1 MSQQQTPIR
10 LYGNINNPRKEGVLG
25 LSALATAIGTVV
37 AIAIFLTMPLG
48 IWVQTAIVILGI
60 AAMIAV
66 SLNGRNGRKKFEEIL
81 AKRHFNRAEK
91 EGHTTYV
98 AGPVSQLPTGDF
110 PPVGILART
119 ELVDFLPAGAQV
131 EKAMIWNPSNRTGT
145 IIFSV
150 QSPGIGLLDQDN
162 IDMMVD
168 QWGIFQREAG
178 VISSLVQ
185 VGATTQAT
193 KDPGNRLPEAVRIT
207 RSQSHVDD
215 VPSFAREAVDEIV
228 DDLNRA
234 VPKIDQW
241 VTATFS
247 AKANREAGT
256 GVRSKEELAEDI
268 ATLIPGMMGQLRAS
282 SGGTVS
288 LLDAQ
293 DIVDQVHTAYN
304 PAVAAAV
311 ESARLS
317 GEGTGL
323 TWGEVGPTNAK
334 LTPGWWEH
342 SGFFSKSWQMYQP
355 PASNFQETGLT
366 SLLSPNDIFE
376 QKRVTIL
383 YRPMSPARSQKVV
396 QNQVANATFGQNQKG
411 QRPSQIKK
419 VAVEKAERAE
429 REQAEGAAMVR
440 FGLVVTGTV
449 DTPEKFPRAEAI
461 LRDQAV
467 AGIQLRLRDCENS
480 DDAAFAFGLGIGAV
494 PKDFAR
500 LSASLRENI

>member
-193 KDPGNRLPEAVRIT
+193 VYLRRYALPALNPMSMMFPLLLVK
-207 RSQSHVDD
+207 
-215 VPSFAREAVDEIV
+215 PS
-228 DDLNRA
+228 
-234 VPKIDQW
+234 
-241 VTATFS
+241 
-247 AKANREAGT
+247 
-256 GVRSKEELAEDI
+256 
-268 ATLIPGMMGQLRAS
+268 M
-282 SGGTVS
+282 
-288 LLDAQ
+288 
-293 DIVDQVHTAYN
+293 
-304 PAVAAAV
+304 
-311 ESARLS
+311 RLS
-317 GEGTGL
+317 MTSTALYPRL
-323 TWGEVGPTNAK
+323 T
-334 LTPGWWEH
+334 
-342 SGFFSKSWQMYQP
+342 SGSPLPSRPKRTVKQEQGYAVKKSWR
-355 PASNFQETGLT
+355 
-366 SLLSPNDIFE
+366 
-376 QKRVTIL
+376 KIL
-383 YRPMSPARSQKVV
+383 
-396 QNQVANATFGQNQKG
+396 
-411 QRPSQIKK
+411 QR
-419 VAVEKAERAE
+419 
-429 REQAEGAAMVR
+429 
-440 FGLVVTGTV
+440 
-449 DTPEKFPRAEAI
+449 
-461 LRDQAV
+461 
-467 AGIQLRLRDCENS
+467 
-480 DDAAFAFGLGIGAV
+480 
-494 PKDFAR
+494 
-500 LSASLRENI
+500 